1 MSTHPTHPAARRR
14 VIVVAVALLTSAASL
29 TACADPVASGAA
41 HVDPKDLGDS
51 KVLPVAF
58 DTSADQRRPT
68 GTLHPDIAAELPAD
82 VRAGGRLV
90 IGSGGAGGGIPPLN
104 FTADDNRTPIGV
116 EVDVAHLVADVLGL
130 EADVQTTSWENL
142 FIGVDSGRYQVA
154 ISNVGVSEERKEKY
168 DFATYRLGLHAFE
181 ARKGSGLTV
190 RGPADVSGRK
200 VAVGSGTLQEAILL
214 RWNEENATAGRAP
227 AELVYYQG
235 ATEYYLALDS
245 GRIDLYLG
253 PNPTATYHVVT
264 AGRTQIVGT
273 VSSSYPIPGKV
284 GVLTKKGNGLAKPI
298 SDALNA
304 AIADG
309 SYAKVLARWGLT
321 AEAVPASEVNPAGLP
336 KPATTSTTT
345 SPTSTPAT
353 K

>member
-1 MSTHPTHPAARRR
+1 MSTNPTHPTARRR
-14 VIVVAVALLTSAASL
+14 ALVVGAALLASAASL
-29 TACADPVASGAA
+29 AACADPVATGAA

-58 DTSADQRRPT
+58 DTSASQKRPA
-68 GTLHPDIAAELPAD
+68 GTLHPEIAAELPAD
-82 VRAGGRLV
+82 IRASGQLV
-90 IGSGGAGGGIPPLN
+90 VGSGGAGGGIPPLN

-116 EVDVAHLVADVLGL
+116 EIDVAHLVADVLGL
-130 EADVQTTSWENL
+130 KADIRTTSWENL
-142 FIGVDSGRYQVA
+142 FIGIDSGKYETA
-154 ISNVGVSEERKEKY
+154 ISNVGVSEERKDKY

-181 ARKGSGLTV
+181 AKKGSGLTV
-190 RGPADVSGRK
+190 RGPADISGKK

-214 RWNEENATAGRAP
+214 RWNEENAKAGRAP

-235 ATEYYLALDS
+235 TTEYYLALDS

-264 AGRTQIVGT
+264 AGKTQIVGT

-284 GVLTKKGNGLAKPI
+284 GVLTKKGSGLAKPI
-298 SDALNA
+298 SDAINA

-309 SYAKVLARWGLT
+309 SYAKVLERWGLT
-321 AEAVPASEVNPAGLP
+321 AEAVPSSEVNPAGLP
-336 KPATTSTTT
+336 RPTS
-345 SPTSTPAT
+345 SPTT

>member
-1 MSTHPTHPAARRR
+1 MSTTPTPPRAGRR
-14 VIVVAVALLTSAASL
+14 VLVLTAALLTTTASL
-29 TACADPVASGAA
+29 AACADPVAPAA
-41 HVDPKDLGDS
+41 KKVDPKDLGGS

-58 DTSADQRRPT
+58 DTSANQKRPA
-68 GTLHPDIAAELPAD
+68 GTLHPEIAAELPAD
-82 VRAGGRLV
+82 VRASGRLV
-90 IGSGGAGGGIPPLN
+90 IGSGGAGGGIPPLA
-104 FTADDNRTPIGV
+104 FTADDNHTPIGV
-116 EVDVAHLVADVLGL
+116 EVDIAHLVADVLGL
-130 EADVQTTSWENL
+130 KPEVETTSWENL
-142 FIGVDSGRYQVA
+142 FIGVDSGKYQVA

-190 RGPADVSGRK
+190 RGPADISGKK

-214 RWNEENATAGRAP
+214 RWNAENEKAGRAP
-227 AELVYYQG
+227 ARLVYYQG

-264 AGRTQIVGT
+264 AGKTQIVGN

-284 GVLTKKGNGLAKPI
+284 GVLTKKGNGLVKPI
-298 SDALNA
+298 SDAINA

-309 SYAKVLARWGLT
+309 SYAKVLQRWGLT

-336 KPATTSTTT
+336 KPA
-345 SPTSTPAT
+345 AT

>member
-1 MSTHPTHPAARRR
+1 MSTNPTHPAARRR
-14 VIVVAVALLTSAASL
+14 SLVVAAALLTSAASL
-29 TACADPVASGAA
+29 AACADPVATGAT

-58 DTSADQRRPT
+58 DTSASQKRPA
-68 GTLHPDIAAELPAD
+68 GTLHPEIAAELPAD
-82 VRAGGRLV
+82 LRASGQLV

-116 EVDVAHLVADVLGL
+116 EIDVAHLVADVLGL
-130 EADVQTTSWENL
+130 KADIRTTSWENL
-142 FIGVDSGRYQVA
+142 FIGIDSGKYEAA
-154 ISNVGVSEERKEKY
+154 ISNVGVSEERKDKY

-181 ARKGSGLTV
+181 AKKGSGLTV
-190 RGPADVSGRK
+190 RGPADVSGKR

-214 RWNEENATAGRAP
+214 RWNGENAKAGRAP
-227 AELVYYQG
+227 AELVYYPG
-235 ATEYYLALDS
+235 TTEYYLALDS

-264 AGRTQIVGT
+264 AGKTQIVGT

-284 GVLTKKGNGLAKPI
+284 GVLTKKGSGLAKPV
-298 SDALNA
+298 SDAINA

-309 SYAKVLARWGLT
+309 SYAKVLERWGLT
-321 AEAVPASEVNPAGLP
+321 AEAVPTSEVNPPGLP
-336 KPATTSTTT
+336 RPTSTTST
-345 SPTSTPAT
+345 